1 MTPFQQKFPSGR
13 TVKVSAPLPVPSD
26 ERLSVVLIGSK
37 PGFLS
42 RVLRSGILKP
52 VHSKTVLAPRIAS
65 IPGRSIKMPSFGSA
79 EAMEARKNGLVQAV
93 RPDLKQAADNGEI
106 VDVTPQ
112 AMLARQSLWQIP
124 ADPRHDLIRAALSAW
139 IPEPPD
145 GGMQVTIVE
154 VPDSDTPLKTRLA
167 SLQKLESPFDHLLYD
182 LLDGSV
188 AGVLKHNPENLFLVS
203 SDCKLVCR
211 IDSSDKLT
219 DTRQKILAALV
230 NANRAVAG
238 LGEVD
243 TADGAAAD
251 VFDVDALAAATGA
264 GDKVAPAPSPVQAA
278 ADRKRAE
285 RIEQF
290 AKEQTAVQF
299 RTRQGTAV
307 PLGEMLAPVKAAPVT
322 PRKANGAFSD
332 PRVAE
337 PKFDAI
343 SLSYL
348 NSGTFDRDTAAVVA
362 SLANDPLVPHF
373 VQKIERTDSSDSM
386 NLKET
391 LSVQYRDPSGR
402 STTVHVDVPILT
414 RDGYMV
420 LNGNKYNVTKQ
431 IMAMPIIK
439 VRPSEVL
446 ITTAYNKATIERFG
460 QNATAMSSYIR
471 LLAGRI
477 DKESPKGVKVE
488 LASAT
493 AANAKYRSTIEY
505 DDVARTVRSIRTA
518 NAAFIFSRP
527 ALDAELE
534 KVLSPKLKVKMGDAL
549 KAYQGSHPVGFRL
562 GDTPGVIVLKADGS
576 PIIVTETTEQSFGD
590 ADLGTMVHA
599 AVRATA
605 PDAELP
611 EPSVPQRKYA
621 YSRVKMLSQYLP
633 TAVIVGYNLGLVP
646 MLRRAEIDFQIV
658 DAAAFRRSKYA
669 GQDAIRFADGVVVFN
684 PKRVRDSLLVN
695 GLKELDT
702 EETPMA
708 EFAPGGMGWVD
719 HIADRLG
726 GPGHAK
732 ALVNYQT
739 SFIDP
744 MTRDLL
750 AEEGLPTDMAGVLLY
765 ASAMLE
771 NNEHSEPNDMKSY
784 RLRGPELVNTILYK
798 VLHREMERVR
808 ATRESASPQKLMVN
822 QSDVIRLVQNAS
834 NVEEVSELNPLLEA
848 ELRGKATW
856 TGAAGGLG
864 DGRTVNRA
872 MRAYHKSMHGIFGY
886 YSPDSAEIGVKRTL
900 AYGAA
905 VKDVRG
911 RFDHDLAKSHAA
923 QVLALGELITPFVAQ
938 HSDPPKYWA
947 SCR

>member
-65 IPGRSIKMPSFGSA
+65 IPGRSIKTPSFGSA

-211 IDSSDKLT
+211 IDSSDKRT

-230 NANRAVAG
+230 NADRAVAG
-238 LGEVD
+238 FGEVD

-264 GDKVAPAPSPVQAA
+264 GDKVAPSPVQAA
-278 ADRKRAE
+278 ADRKPAE

-299 RTRQGTAV
+299 RTRQGAAV
-307 PLGEMLAPVKAAPVT
+307 PLGEMLTPVKAAPVT

-534 KVLSPKLKVKMGDAL
+534 KVLSPKLKAKMGDAL

-708 EFAPGGMGWVD
+708 EFTPGGMGWVD

-938 HSDPPKYWA
+938 HADPPKYWA